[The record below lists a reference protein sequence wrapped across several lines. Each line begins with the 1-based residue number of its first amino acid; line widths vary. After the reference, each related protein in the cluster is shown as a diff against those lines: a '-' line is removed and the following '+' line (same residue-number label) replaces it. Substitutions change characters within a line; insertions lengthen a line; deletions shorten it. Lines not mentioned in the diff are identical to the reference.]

1 MSDAVP
7 LSLATDIARRFGLEA
22 EDLEVTPLGRG
33 LINDSFLVQAA
44 TGRWVLQRLNGR
56 VFPDPEGIMANLARL
71 GAHLDRQPGLDLA
84 WPTLRPLAS
93 GATWTRDAAGGLWR
107 MMSYLPGQP
116 LARIANP
123 GQAAEVGR
131 LLGQFHRAVADLEPA
146 HLRVT
151 LPGFHVTPA
160 YLHQFDRVLAATR
173 TAGVPLPTQGTVVT
187 ADTLIPVGEDVHAG
201 EAGSARPAGSI
212 TGSLGSVGLSDSA
225 GSVTRVPTAE
235 GLPSTPDLEE
245 ALDFFSRRRDGLGEL
260 EDARRLGLIPERV
273 VHGDPKLDNL
283 LFDVTGE
290 RALALIDLDTVQP
303 GLTLHDIAD
312 CLRSCCNRQGEAAQ
326 PTAIVFDLGVCRP
339 LLSAYATVTRGLLT
353 PTEVALLYPAIR
365 LLPLELGLRFLTDHL
380 QGDRWFRVTAPGQN
394 LSRARVQF
402 ALVAS
407 IERQEAPIREA
418 VAACYGDWPCQAALS
433 TGDGRSAGTVRLQD
447 VRPFS

>member
-1 MSDAVP
+1 MKPSPP
-7 LSLATDIARRFGLEA
+7 LPIATEIARHFGLEA

-33 LINDSFLVQAA
+33 LINDSFLVRTA

-56 VFPDPEGIMANLARL
+56 VFPDPEGIMANLARIS
-71 GAHLDRQPGLDLA
+71 AHLDRQPGLDLA
-84 WPTLRPLAS
+84 WPTLRRVAS
-93 GATWTRDAAGGLWR
+93 GATWTRDTAGDLWR
-107 MMSYLPGQP
+107 MMDYLPGQP
-116 LARIANP
+116 LARIVSP

-131 LLGQFHRAVADLEPA
+131 LLGQFHRAVADLDLA

-160 YLHQFDRVLAATR
+160 YLRQFDRVLAAMGA
-173 TAGVPLPTQGTVVT
+173 AGVPFPTQGTVVT
-187 ADTLIPVGEDVHAG
+187 ADTLIPVGKDGHAA
-201 EAGSARPAGSI
+201 EAGSTRPAGSI
-212 TGSLGSVGLSDSA
+212 TGSRRSVGLSHSA
-225 GSVTRVPTAE
+225 GSVARVPTAE

-245 ALDFFSRRRDGLGEL
+245 ALDFLAHRRDGLGEL
-260 EDARRLGLIPERV
+260 EDARRMGLIPERV

-326 PTAIVFDLGVCRP
+326 PAAIGFDLGVCRP

-353 PTEVALLYPAIR
+353 RTEVMLLYPAIR

-394 LSRARVQF
+394 LARARVQF
-402 ALVAS
+402 ALVDS
-407 IERQEAPIREA
+407 IERQEASIREA
-418 VAACYGDWPCQAALS
+418 IAACFGD
-433 TGDGRSAGTVRLQD
+433 
-447 VRPFS
+447 